1 VEVAT
6 FGKILGPFS
15 PIVPLSAAGVR
26 SRRFRCGGTPGG
38 GSWNV
43 LIIGPPSWWFDVPL
57 ATALCKNRHAE
68 NYSTVVDQVKT
79 PKGCSVD

>member
-1 VEVAT
+1 MGQKPKKMLLKEPQET
-6 FGKILGPFS
+6 RILRKYALVTN
-15 PIVPLSAAGVR
+15 IVR
-26 SRRFRCGGTPGG
+26 SSKLG
-38 GSWNV
+38 
-43 LIIGPPSWWFDVPL
+43 FDVPL